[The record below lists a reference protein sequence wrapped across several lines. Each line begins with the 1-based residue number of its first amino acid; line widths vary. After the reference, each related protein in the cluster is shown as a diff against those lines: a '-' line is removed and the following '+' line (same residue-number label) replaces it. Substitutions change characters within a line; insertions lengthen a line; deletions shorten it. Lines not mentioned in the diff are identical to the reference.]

1 MNYAMKLDGAILKLK
16 TVVHI
21 LLLQPQDSPFSLYGI
36 LYLLQSS
43 SPHPFSF
50 NSIHL
55 LNHTLNTAHNNT

>member
-36 LYLLQSS
+36 FYNLALPTPSAL
-43 SPHPFSF
+43 
-50 NSIHL
+50 
-55 LNHTLNTAHNNT
+55 TAFISLTTH